1 MHRFMQDY
9 QVHVKHSDGAY
20 ETVPY
25 FCLPAGQ
32 LKDVIAPSCYACFDY
47 VNALADITVGYMGVP
62 SEEGVPMTAHKQYI
76 TVRNARGA
84 AMLDAV
90 RPVLQTAPTA
100 SGGDRVP
107 FVLETVLADDRAT
120 LGANQAP
127 APLWLGKAL
136 ARVLTAIGPTG
147 LEFARYSIDYH
158 TVRNA
163 LYTARTFPAAQAAA
177 HVPPYAVKIVD
188 AYDKGGAIRSRIALK
203 HVAAGEEAQ
212 AQQPGAGAIVAA
224 AAALLAAAAA
234 AWLAL
239 HA

>member
-1 MHRFMQDY
+1 MQDY

-62 SEEGVPMTAHKQYI
+62 SEPGVPMTAHKQYI

-90 RPVLQTAPTA
+90 RPALQTAPTS

-120 LGANQAP
+120 LGGNQAP

-136 ARVLTAIGPTG
+136 AKVLTAIGPTG

-158 TVRNA
+158 TIRNA
-163 LYTARTFPAAQAAA
+163 LYTARTFPPAQAAA
-177 HVPPYAVKIVD
+177 HVPPYAQKIVD
-188 AYDKGGAIRSRIALK
+188 AYDKGGAIRARIALK
-203 HVAAGEEAQ
+203 PAAAGGAAAEG
-212 AQQPGAGAIVAA
+212 AQQPGAGAIAA
-224 AAALLAAAAA
+224 AVAALLAAAAA
-234 AWLAL
+234 AWVAL
-239 HA
+239 H